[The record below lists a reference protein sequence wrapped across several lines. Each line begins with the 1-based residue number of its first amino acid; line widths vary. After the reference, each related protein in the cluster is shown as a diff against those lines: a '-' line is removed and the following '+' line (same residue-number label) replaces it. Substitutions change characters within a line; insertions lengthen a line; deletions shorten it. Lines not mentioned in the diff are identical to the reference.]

1 MASYENP
8 DHAGRLIIVPC
19 VENAFAELHVSDK
32 PVGAIDTVLCESNPP
47 IVLFQFNE
55 YGARDDEAHI
65 YHFPMLFLASGEPWV
80 EANSFLLNLVANK
93 HIHTRPTDD
102 ARRKASKL
110 LDYLLF
116 CEASGVDWMDFSGKR
131 PSLRP
136 TYKYYRHL
144 IDQGGRSAAVINQ
157 YTRVVYDFY
166 DFVSRNWHELD
177 MARVDTVKQLQ
188 VLLPT
193 ASGYKPINIEKR
205 SQTKSSPGISPVPI
219 GFVRDD
225 GEDLRP
231 LKNSQLAELLQL
243 IDGDSWSAQERLI
256 VLGALMT
263 GARKQTV
270 LTLRMKHLRSFT
282 EDRLRPDGTYLVHAG
297 PGTGIDTKFDKPQRL
312 YFPQQLA
319 DDLKLMANSVS
330 AKKRRAAFMSRI
342 ATDYPGIE
350 IDEDDIYVFLSDQG
364 NCYYMAE
371 DDPRYPYVK
380 SRPIGQ
386 VTETIK
392 RKLMR
397 AVSGK
402 FPVSFSYHWLRAT
415 FAFQVYQYLLPL
427 LKAGKLQPGEEI
439 SIIQHR
445 LHHADRATTEN
456 YLKLF
461 NMYSEKLAVQEL
473 YEGWLLG
480 MGDYNDFKLK
490 DENDLF

>member
-8 DHAGRLIIVPC
+8 DHAGRLVIVPC
-19 VENAFAELHVSDK
+19 LENAFAELHISEK
-32 PVGAIDTVLCESNPP
+32 PVGAIDTVLCASNPP
-47 IVLFQFNE
+47 ITLYQSNE

-65 YHFPMLFLASGEPWV
+65 YHFPMIFLSSGEPWI
-80 EANSFLLNLVANK
+80 EANSFLFSLVANK
-93 HIHTRPTDD
+93 HIHTRPTDE

-116 CEASGVDWMDFSGKR
+116 CEGAGVDWMDFSGKR

-166 DFVSRNWHELD
+166 EFVSKNWFELD

-193 ASGYKPINIEKR
+193 ATGYKSISVEKR
-205 SQTKSSPGISPVPI
+205 SQTKPSPGVSPVPI

-231 LKNSQLAELLQL
+231 LKNSQLAELLQV
-243 IDGDSWSAQERLI
+243 IDRGSWSAQERLI

-270 LTLRMKHLRSFT
+270 LTLRMKHLLNFSK
-282 EDRLRPDGTYLVHAG
+282 DRLRPDGTYIVHAG

-319 DDLKLMANSVS
+319 DDLKLMANSAS
-330 AKKRRAAFMSRI
+330 AKKRRKTFMARLASE
-342 ATDYPGIE
+342 YPGIDFKE
-350 IDEDDIYVFLSDQG
+350 EDIYVFLSDQG

-371 DDPRYPYVK
+371 NDPRYPYVK
-380 SRPIGQ
+380 SRQTGQ

-392 RKLMR
+392 RKIMR
-397 AVSGK
+397 SVSDK
-402 FPVSFSYHWLRAT
+402 FPVSFSFHWLRAT

-427 LKAGKLQPGEEI
+427 LKDGALQPGEEI

-445 LHHADRATTEN
+445 LHHEDRATTEN

-473 YEGWLLG
+473 YEGWLLE
-480 MGDYNDFKLK
+480 MGDYQDLKLK
-490 DENDLF
+490 DENEFL